1 MALRRFVS
9 ASVATLALAL
19 TGAGIASG
27 SAQAAPSAPATVTP
41 AAASQGF
48 TAVAPTRI
56 LDTRTDP
63 TIHRLGPVTSAN
75 LTVTGAFGVPA
86 SGVSAVVLNVTAIAR
101 TAATYVTVYPA
112 GTTKPAASNLNLIT
126 GATRANQVIAQVGAG
141 GAVSLYNN
149 AGNTDLIVDL
159 TGYLVTGSS
168 YTGQSP
174 VRILDTRSP
183 SAPLAAHAT
192 RNVQV
197 TGHGGVPSGV
207 TSVVLNLTG
216 LSSTQGGYVTVYPTG
231 TTRPATSNLNLI
243 AHQTAAVLVVAK
255 LSSAGQL
262 TLYSNGG
269 PTNVILDVAG
279 WFTGSSDYTSL
290 NPVRLLDSRTTT
302 STSYGTDYQMQI
314 SGRGGVPASAGAV
327 VLSVTATSPT
337 SAGSVTVHAGGTKL
351 PGTSNINAATGMST
365 PNLVIVQLSTTGTIA
380 IYDHVQG
387 AGILVDVEGWLA
399 TNPYVAAPNAGVP
412 AGVLTQAYDFPLV
425 SAGGL
430 APFSWAVTAGALP
443 DGVNLSA
450 TTGALSGTPT
460 TAGTANATVS
470 VSDSSGETAQQ
481 ALKFTVYPFASH
493 ALYGWGATGT
503 DVLGAGAP
511 VPSTPTPFP
520 LSGISG
526 YTQVAVG
533 GTTAYGIATDGTLW
547 AWGKG
552 QAGQLGD
559 GSTTAATATPVQVSG
574 LAHVQQVA
582 SGGQGAT
589 GYALL
594 NDGTVWAWG
603 KGSSGQLGNGT
614 TTATQAT
621 PVQVS
626 SLTGVTDIATGPTAA
641 YAVKSDGSVWA
652 WGSGGAGQLGNGA
665 KLNETA
671 PVQVTGLTGMTEV
684 AGAYQAGYALKS
696 DGTVWA
702 WGAGTS
708 GQLGNGTTTATQTT
722 AVQVSGLTT
731 VTDIA
736 AGYGNAYALNGNGT
750 VSAWGAGADGA
761 NGNGSVAN
769 ATSPVTVSGL
779 THVTQLAGGEGEAY
793 ALDNN
798 HRVWSWG
805 INTTASLGLGSF
817 GHPSTQILS
826 TPQRVLSPP
835 VNSIAANHSANTV
848 IGVGPA

>member
-1 MALRRFVS
+1 M
-9 ASVATLALAL
+9 
-19 TGAGIASG
+19 
-27 SAQAAPSAPATVTP
+27 
-41 AAASQGF
+41 
-48 TAVAPTRI
+48 
-56 LDTRTDP
+56 
-63 TIHRLGPVTSAN
+63 
-75 LTVTGAFGVPA
+75 
-86 SGVSAVVLNVTAIAR
+86 
-101 TAATYVTVYPA
+101 
-112 GTTKPAASNLNLIT
+112 
-126 GATRANQVIAQVGAG
+126 
-141 GAVSLYNN
+141 
-149 AGNTDLIVDL
+149 
-159 TGYLVTGSS
+159 
-168 YTGQSP
+168 
-174 VRILDTRSP
+174 
-183 SAPLAAHAT
+183 
-192 RNVQV
+192 
-197 TGHGGVPSGV
+197 
-207 TSVVLNLTG
+207 
-216 LSSTQGGYVTVYPTG
+216 
-231 TTRPATSNLNLI
+231 
-243 AHQTAAVLVVAK
+243 
-255 LSSAGQL
+255 
-262 TLYSNGG
+262 
-269 PTNVILDVAG
+269 
-279 WFTGSSDYTSL
+279 
-290 NPVRLLDSRTTT
+290 
-302 STSYGTDYQMQI
+302 
-314 SGRGGVPASAGAV
+314 
-327 VLSVTATSPT
+327 
-337 SAGSVTVHAGGTKL
+337 
-351 PGTSNINAATGMST
+351 
-365 PNLVIVQLSTTGTIA
+365 
-380 IYDHVQG
+380 
-387 AGILVDVEGWLA
+387 
-399 TNPYVAAPNAGVP
+399 AAPNAGVP
-412 AGVLTQAYDFPLV
+412 SGVLTQAYDFPLV

-460 TAGTANATVS
+460 TAGTANATVT

-481 ALKFTVYPFASH
+481 ALKFTVYPFTSH

-511 VPSTPTPFP
+511 TPSTPTPFP

-559 GSTTAATATPVQVSG
+559 GSTTAATATPVQVTG
-574 LAHVQQVA
+574 LAHVQQVV

-626 SLTGVTDIATGPTAA
+626 TITGVTDIATGPTAA
-641 YAVKSDGSVWA
+641 YAVKSDGTVWA

-696 DGTVWA
+696 DGTVLGLGRRDSRPA
-702 WGAGTS
+702 RQRHHDGDADHAGAGERS
-708 GQLGNGTTTATQTT
+708 DHRHRHRRRLRQRLRPQRQRNRVGLGCRSRRCQRQRQRGQRRL
-722 AVQVSGLTT
+722 AVT
-731 VTDIA
+731 VT
-736 AGYGNAYALNGNGT
+736 
-750 VSAWGAGADGA
+750 
-761 NGNGSVAN
+761 
-769 ATSPVTVSGL
+769 GL

-817 GHPSTQILS
+817 GHPATQIVS